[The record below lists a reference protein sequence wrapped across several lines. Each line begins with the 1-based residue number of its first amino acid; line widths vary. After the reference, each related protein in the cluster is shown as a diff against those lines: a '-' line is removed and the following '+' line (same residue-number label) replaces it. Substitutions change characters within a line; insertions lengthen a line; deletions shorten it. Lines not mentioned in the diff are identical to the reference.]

1 MLNFEELEEYDRN
14 KTKVLKYVLYK
25 KRSESEIKRKF
36 ENDIDSNM
44 LDDIIL
50 DLKDNGYIDDTIYI
64 ERAVN
69 EFMALKNMSLKQI
82 KYKLMSKGIDSNTI
96 EDYFYNNVDRLNEYE
111 INSAKNLIAKKSDC
125 DASEIVQ
132 MLLKKGFEYD
142 NVKEAIERGNEWKIL
157 LILNHKSIQ

>member
-142 NVKEAIERGNEWKIL
+142 NVKEAIERGNE
-157 LILNHKSIQ
+157 